1 MLLLAGDVGG
11 TKTDLAVYSAEGGPR
26 KPLAQ
31 AEFPSANYAG
41 LEAIVKEFLAN
52 TGQSVELA
60 CFGVAGPVI
69 AGHAKITNLLWE
81 IDEATSRQ
89 ELGLRSVRL
98 VNDLEA
104 IARAVPILTPD
115 DVYTLNPGEPAP
127 SGSIAVIAPGTGL
140 GEAFLTWDGSA
151 YRAHA
156 SEGGHAD
163 FAPSS
168 PTQIELL
175 QYVQK
180 RYEHV
185 SYERVCSGIGIP
197 NIYEY
202 LRDNGIGR
210 ESPEFAERLEASA
223 DRTRLI
229 LDAALHPTAPS
240 PLCVAALDIFID
252 ILGAEAG
259 NLALKVYA
267 TGGVYLAG
275 GIPVHVLAV
284 LRKGRLLEA
293 FQRKGRVSH
302 LLANVPVHVIVGR
315 AAIVGAAIFALDL
328 ARENRGGHSLVQG
341 R

>member
-11 TKTDLAVYSAEGGPR
+11 TKTELALYSVEGGPR

-31 AEFPSANYAG
+31 TEFPSANFAS

-52 TGQSVELA
+52 VGHSVDRA

-69 AGHAKITNLLWE
+69 AGHAKITNLPWE

-89 ELGLRSVRL
+89 ELGFKAVRL

-115 DVYTLNPGEPAP
+115 DIHTLNPGAP
-127 SGSIAVIAPGTGL
+127 SPGGTVAVIAPGTGL

-163 FAPSS
+163 FAPSDG
-168 PTQIELL
+168 TQIALL
-175 QYVQK
+175 QYLRR
-180 RYEHV
+180 RYDHV

-202 LRDNGIGR
+202 LSGSGFGR
-210 ESPEFAERLEASA
+210 ESPEFDTRIYASP
-223 DRTRLI
+223 DPTRLI
-229 LDAALHPTAPS
+229 LDAALHSTTPS
-240 PLCVAALDIFID
+240 PLCVATLNIFID

-259 NLALKVYA
+259 NLALKVLA

-275 GIPVHVLAV
+275 GIPAHVLAA
-284 LRKGRLLEA
+284 LKKQGFLQA
-293 FQRKGRVSH
+293 FQRKGRLAD
-302 LLANVPVHVIVGR
+302 LLANVPVHVIVCRAAIIG
-315 AAIVGAAIFALDL
+315 AAIVGLDL
-328 ARENRGGHSLVQG
+328 AQESGHTPV
-341 R
+341 RRT

>member
-1 MLLLAGDVGG
+1 MLLLAGDIGG
-11 TKTDLAVYSAEGGPR
+11 TKTDLALYSAEDGPR

-31 AEFPSANYAG
+31 AEFASANYTS
-41 LEAIVKEFLAN
+41 LESIVKEFLAN
-52 TGQSVELA
+52 VGQTVDRA

-69 AGHAKITNLLWE
+69 AGHARITNLPWE

-115 DVYTLNPGEPAP
+115 EVHTLSPGAPAP
-127 SGSIAVIAPGTGL
+127 GGTIAVIAPGTGL

-163 FAPSS
+163 FAPSDA
-168 PTQIELL
+168 TQVELL
-175 QYVQK
+175 QYLRK

-185 SYERVCSGIGIP
+185 SYERVCSGVGIP
-197 NIYEY
+197 KIYEY
-202 LRDNGIGR
+202 LRDSGFGR
-210 ESPEFAERLEASA
+210 ESPEFAKRLDASA
-223 DRTRLI
+223 DQTRLI

-240 PLCVAALDIFID
+240 PLCVATLNIFID

-259 NLALKVYA
+259 NLALKVFA

-275 GIPVHVLAV
+275 GIPVHVLAT
-284 LRKGRLLEA
+284 LKRGGLLKA
-293 FQRKGRVSH
+293 FQRKGRLAN

-315 AAIVGAAIFALDL
+315 AAIVGAAIFALDR
-328 ARENRGGHSLVQG
+328 AQESGRTRVRG